1 MYIKKKPDTDST
13 RHPNKENQIHAAA
26 RHKTDA
32 KYVNEFTETVR
43 AMAVQLGDT
52 KLLNKL
58 SNYVR

>member
-1 MYIKKKPDTDST
+1 MYIAKPDTDST

-32 KYVNEFTETVR
+32 KYVNEFTETIR

>member
-1 MYIKKKPDTDST
+1 MYIAKPDADST

-32 KYVNEFTETVR
+32 KYVNEFTETIR

>member
-1 MYIKKKPDTDST
+1 MYIEKPDTDST
-13 RHPNKENQIHAAA
+13 RQIHAAA

-32 KYVNEFTETVR
+32 KYVNEFTETIR